1 MKKRIIS
8 LLIAALTVMSVT
20 IMPIFAITDA
30 EAKAQAYE
38 LIQLIILG
46 NEYSTDE
53 DGGATIL
60 AMYPAL
66 AEAIKNDPALYTKL
80 KNAFFE
86 SADEYTKL
94 YTEEQFEGNL
104 YGTGTVGIGVVF
116 YLEDTDVGLVLS
128 AVTSNSPAEK
138 AGLKKGD
145 EIIAVEGTDLSKLT
159 YEEAYALLI
168 PYAQKEGEAFTITV
182 KSGDKTKDVKLTP
195 AVINN
200 AIDSVVSGIVETED
214 KGNVGYILVT
224 DFYVDTPDYFQVSL
238 DALEKQGVTSLII
251 DLRGNGGG
259 DVEAVYTMLNAI
271 MPAELPMYYM
281 LENNG
286 ISLTTS
292 DDLTDFTPDIV
303 ILTDENTASAS
314 EAFAGILQYN
324 GIARL
329 VGEKTFGKAIGQS
342 HFDLGNGTYFA
353 ITSLEMFLPN
363 GKNWNGKGLTPDV
376 KAVDDPAT
384 EDVDEAFEA
393 AVAILDDKGA
403 DIKEPATFDYY
414 FNNQTEDS
422 FVEIATV
429 AVGADPMWTKDVRY
443 IFRSENGCLLTMNCS
458 DAYAAI
464 KTGWYVGFYD
474 AADYKAKLEK
484 AGYKNFEVIA
494 TVAADYGFD
503 AKITLKTD
511 VNAKYFYYW
520 DTKNGTYEAFTG
532 TPYYSNDTLTFTTKK
547 GGVIIAAEE
556 KLF

>member
-8 LLIAALTVMSVT
+8 FIIAALTVMTVT
-20 IMPIFAITDA
+20 VMPIFAITDA

-60 AMYPAL
+60 SMYPAL
-66 AEAIKNDPALYTKL
+66 TEAIKNDPTLYTKL
-80 KNAFFE
+80 KDGFFKNA
-86 SADEYTKL
+86 DKYTKI
-94 YTEEQFEGNL
+94 YTEEQFGSNL
-104 YGTGTVGIGVVF
+104 YGTGTIGIGVVF
-116 YLEDTDVGLVLS
+116 YLEDEDIGLVIS
-128 AVTSNSPAEK
+128 AVTSNSPADK

-145 EIIAVEGTDLSKLT
+145 EIIAVEGTDISKLT
-159 YEEAYALLI
+159 YDEAYAMIL
-168 PYAQKEGEAFTITV
+168 PYALMEGKSFTITV

-195 AVINN
+195 ALINTSL
-200 AIDSVVSGIVETED
+200 DSVVSGTVETEE
-214 KGNVGYILVT
+214 KGTVGYIYVS
-224 DFYVDTPDYFQVSL
+224 DFYVDTPEYFQIAL
-238 DALEKQGVTSLII
+238 DGLEKQGVKSLVI

-259 DVEAVYTMLNAI
+259 DVEAVYEMLNSI
-271 MPAELPMYYM
+271 MPAELPMYYL

-292 DDLTDFTPDIV
+292 DDLTDFAPDIV
-303 ILTDENTASAS
+303 ILTDENTASSA
-314 EAFAGILQYN
+314 EAFAGILQYH

-329 VGEKTFGKAIGQS
+329 VGEKTYGKAIGQS
-342 HFDLGNGTYFA
+342 YFDLGSGNYLA

-363 GKNWNGKGLTPDV
+363 GKNWNTKGLTPDV
-376 KAVDDPAT
+376 KATDDPDT
-384 EDVDEAFEA
+384 EEEDEAFNA

-403 DIKEPATFDYY
+403 DLKEPATFDYY
-414 FNNQTEDS
+414 FNNQDENS
-422 FVEIATV
+422 SVEIASV
-429 AVGADPMWTKDVRY
+429 AVGADPMWPKDVRF
-443 IFRSENGCLLTMNCS
+443 IFRSKNGYLLTMNCR
-458 DAYAAI
+458 DAYAAV

-474 AADYKAKLEK
+474 ASEYKEKLEK
-484 AGYKNFEVIA
+484 AGHKNFEVIA

-520 DTKNGTYEAFTG
+520 DTKNGTYEEFTG
-532 TPYYSNDTLTFTTKK
+532 SPYYANGTLTFTTKK
-547 GGVIIAAEE
+547 GGVIIAAED